1 VRAGRKPPRAAEPAQ
16 GARIQSRPFTLAGL
30 ELADLPPFATFLG
43 KGWIEASAG
52 AWLIPILIICSSL
65 VGGAVLRVARGV
77 FYGLGDRPAED
88 PQVAEAAAEETSETT
103 GGKDRNRSR

>member
-1 VRAGRKPPRAAEPAQ
+1 VAHTDPDYLLEP
-16 GARIQSRPFTLAGL
+16 
-30 ELADLPPFATFLG
+30 
-43 KGWIEASAG
+43 
-52 AWLIPILIICSSL
+52 
-65 VGGAVLRVARGV
+65 GGAVLRVARGV